1 MKEIVLGSIMGAAV
15 GDSLGLLYEGLS
27 AQHQKKLYK
36 NIHCQKFFMGKSLIS
51 DDTEHTLMVAHAL
64 YHSSGDEVMFL
75 KHLAKSLRK
84 WIISMPLGVGF
95 ASLRACV
102 KLLFGFSPKKSGVF
116 SAGNGPAMRSALI
129 GIIYG
134 NDNDKMKSLVGIST
148 RITHTDPKAEI
159 GALTIAYAAFIASTQ
174 KTVEPSSFHEG
185 LKKLLIDYE
194 SNEFLKLIED
204 VVKSIYNGESS
215 KEYVKRIGLEKGI
228 SGYIYHTVPV
238 VIHSWLSYKGDFRR
252 SIIEMIECG
261 GDTDT
266 TAAILGSILGGS
278 VTAAGIPEDLQKNF
292 YLFPYPTKYFEDIAQ
307 VLGNRSKRISEI
319 QIKEPFWG
327 LSLCRNLIFIPVI
340 VFYVI
345 RRMLPPY

>member
-1 MKEIVLGSIMGAAV
+1 MKEIVLGSIIGTAV

-27 AQHQKKLYK
+27 AQRQRKLYR
-36 NIHCQKFFMGKSLIS
+36 NIHRQKFFMGKSLIS

-64 YHSSGDEVMFL
+64 YRSCGDEILFSKYL
-75 KHLAKSLRK
+75 SKSLRK

-95 ASLRACV
+95 ATLRACL
-102 KLLFGFSPKKSGVF
+102 KLLFGFSPNKSGVF

-129 GIIYG
+129 GILYG
-134 NDNDKMKSLVGIST
+134 NDMDKMKSLVRVST

-159 GALTIAYAAFIASTQ
+159 GALTIAYAAFVASTQ
-174 KTVEPSSFHEG
+174 KTVEPSDFHEG
-185 LKKLLIDYE
+185 LKKLLIGYE
-194 SNEFLKLIED
+194 SIEFLKLIEE
-204 VVKSIYNGESS
+204 VVKSVSNKESTQ
-215 KEYVKRIGLEKGI
+215 EFAKRIGLEKGI

-238 VIHSWLSYKGDFRR
+238 VIHAWFSFNGDFRR

-278 VTAAGIPEDLQKNF
+278 LTAAGIPEDLQKHI
-292 YLFPYPTKYFEDIAQ
+292 YLFPYSIKYFEAIGQ
-307 VLGNRSKRISEI
+307 VLGARDEGISEI

-327 LSLCRNLIFIPVI
+327 LNLCRNLIFIPVI